1 MTIPLFEKLILSFK
15 IVVWSA
21 VKLPP
26 LIISGLLK
34 APIGLAAFLSLGLW
48 DVSLFLINMFTPP
61 LAKETVVK
69 QGKPGYRGIWPAFVA
84 PDEKNDSRSPCPGLN
99 AMANHGILPHDG
111 RNISMKVLRS
121 ALEDTFNFSPSLTR
135 NTTDSL
141 VRLYGRDTIDL
152 GDLCGHNI
160 VEHDASFIRHDAYF
174 QPNQALPARDL
185 IHKLLASASGPATED
200 HPKGQITPSDLSR
213 FFSLRIAQSKRDNPV
228 FSLSLIHT
236 FFGASNASLLYEAL
250 GGDVA
255 TCSTVL
261 LEERFPEGF
270 ETSMRGRMGF
280 TMLEF
285 HLRSAEIALGITNMK
300 L

>member
-1 MTIPLFEKLILSFK
+1 MAIPLFEKLNLSFK
-15 IVVWSA
+15 IAVWSTIR
-21 VKLPP
+21 LPP
-26 LIISGLLK
+26 LIILALLK
-34 APIGLAAFLSLGLW
+34 APIGLAVFLSLGLW
-48 DVSLFLINMFTPP
+48 DFSLFLLNMFTPY
-61 LAKETVVK
+61 LAKGTVVK
-69 QGKPGYRGIWPAFVA
+69 EGKPGYQGIWPAFVP
-84 PDEKNDSRSPCPGLN
+84 PDENNDSRAPCPGLN
-99 AMANHGILPHDG
+99 AMANHGILPRDG

-121 ALEDTFNFSPSLTR
+121 ALEDTFNFSPTLTR

-152 GDLCGHNI
+152 GDLCAHNV

-174 QPNQALPARDL
+174 EPNQARPARDL
-185 IHKLLASASGPATED
+185 IQKLLASATGPATQD
-200 HPKGQITPSDLSR
+200 HPRGQITPSDLSR
-213 FFSLRIAQSKRDNPV
+213 FFSLRMAQSKRDNPV
-228 FSLSLIHT
+228 YTLSLLHT

-255 TCSTVL
+255 TCTTVL

-285 HLRSAEIALGITNMK
+285 HLRSAEIALGVRSIK